1 MTERFSIEITKFFNK
16 FEELQKKNRES
27 NGALTGVIDEFLG
40 AAGFLHLAAQRVIH
54 FDSLNGDDGNNSA
67 DDPYLDLIAE
77 DYRNAILAS
86 YSAFKAERQLG
97 ELPFWAIFK
106 KRKLRAYKWQCE
118 SEKERHVNDAT
129 RLMRAW
135 LRAKGI
141 CNIDPT

>member
-1 MTERFSIEITKFFNK
+1 MTERFSIEITKFFQK
-16 FEELQKKNRES
+16 YGELQKKNRES

-54 FDSLNGDDGNNSA
+54 FDSLDGEDNGRGG

-77 DYRNAILAS
+77 DYRNALMAS
-86 YSAFKAERQLG
+86 YGAFKTEAQL
-97 ELPFWAIFK
+97 EALPFWAIFK
-106 KRKLRAYKWQCE
+106 KRKLRAQKWQCMA
-118 SEKERHVNDAT
+118 EKERHVNDAT

>member
-1 MTERFSIEITKFFNK
+1 MAEGFSIEITKFFNK

-27 NGALTGVIDEFLG
+27 NGALTGVINEFLT
-40 AAGFLHLAAQRVIH
+40 AAGFLHIAAQRTPH
-54 FDSLNGDDGNNSA
+54 FDSLDGEDGKRNG

-77 DYRNAILAS
+77 DYRNALLAS
-86 YSAFKAERQLG
+86 YSAFKAEVQI
-97 ELPFWAIFK
+97 ESLPFWAIFK
-106 KRKLRAYKWQCE
+106 KRKLRAHRWQCVT
-118 SEKERHVNDAT
+118 EKERHVNDAT

>member
-1 MTERFSIEITKFFNK
+1 MAEKFSYEITKFFQK

-40 AAGFLHLAAQRVIH
+40 AAGFLRLAAQRVPH
-54 FDSLNGDDGNNSA
+54 FDSLDGEGNGQGG

-86 YSAFKAERQLG
+86 YSTFKAEKVYE

-106 KRKLRAYKWQCE
+106 KRKLRAQRWQYMA
-118 SEKERHVNDAT
+118 EKERHVSDAT

>member
-27 NGALTGVIDEFLG
+27 NGALTGVIDEFLT
-40 AAGFLHLAAQRVIH
+40 AAGFLHLAAERVPR
-54 FDSLNGDDGNNSA
+54 FDSLDDGDGRNPA

-86 YSAFKAERQLG
+86 YSAFKVEMQL
-97 ELPFWAIFK
+97 EALPFWAIFK
-106 KRKLRAYKWQCE
+106 KRKLRAHRWQCVA
-118 SEKERHVNDAT
+118 EKERHVSDAT

>member
-1 MTERFSIEITKFFNK
+1 MAEKFSYEITKFFQK

-27 NGALTGVIDEFLG
+27 NGALTGVIDGFLG

-54 FDSLNGDDGNNSA
+54 FDSLDGDGSSRDGN
-67 DDPYLDLIAE
+67 DPYLDLIAE
-77 DYRNAILAS
+77 DYRNAMLAS
-86 YSAFKAERQLG
+86 YGAFKAEVQINS
-97 ELPFWAIFK
+97 LPFWAIFK
-106 KRKLRAYKWQCE
+106 KRKLRTQKWQCTK
-118 SEKERHVNDAT
+118 EKERHINDAT

>member
-1 MTERFSIEITKFFNK
+1 MAEKFSYEITKFFDK
-16 FEELQKKNRES
+16 FKELQKKNRES
-27 NGALTGVIDEFLG
+27 NGALTGVIDEFLS
-40 AAGFLHLAAQRVIH
+40 AAGFLHLAAQRVPH
-54 FDSLNGDDGNNSA
+54 FDSLDDEGDGRGG

-77 DYRNAILAS
+77 DYKNAMLAS
-86 YSAFKAERQLG
+86 YSAFKAEKVHE

-106 KRKLRAYKWQCE
+106 KRKLRAQRWQYMA
-118 SEKERHVNDAT
+118 EKDRHIGDAT

>member
-1 MTERFSIEITKFFNK
+1 MAEKFSYEITKFFQK

-27 NGALTGVIDEFLG
+27 NGALTGVIDEFLS
-40 AAGFLHLAAQRVIH
+40 AAGFLHLAAQRTPH
-54 FDSLNGDDGNNSA
+54 FDSLDGEGNGRGG

-86 YSAFKAERQLG
+86 YSAFKTEAQL
-97 ELPFWAIFK
+97 EALPFWAIFK
-106 KRKLRAYKWQCE
+106 KRKLRAHKWQCVT
-118 SEKERHVNDAT
+118 EKERHVNDAT

>member
-1 MTERFSIEITKFFNK
+1 MTVKFSSEITKFFQK

-27 NGALTGVIDEFLG
+27 NGALTGVINEFLT
-40 AAGFLHLAAQRVIH
+40 AAGFLHLAANRIPH
-54 FDSLNGDDGNNSA
+54 FDSLDGDNGNSG

-77 DYRNAILAS
+77 DYRNALLAS
-86 YSAFKAERQLG
+86 YSAFKAEVQL
-97 ELPFWAIFK
+97 EALPFWAIFK
-106 KRKLRAYKWQCE
+106 KRKLRAHRWQCVA
-118 SEKERHVNDAT
+118 EKERHVSDAT

>member
-1 MTERFSIEITKFFNK
+1 MTVKFSSEITKFFQK

-27 NGALTGVIDEFLG
+27 NGALTCVINEFLT
-40 AAGFLHLAAQRVIH
+40 AAGFLHLAANRIPH
-54 FDSLNGDDGNNSA
+54 FDSLDGDNGNSG

-77 DYRNAILAS
+77 DYRNALLAS
-86 YSAFKAERQLG
+86 YSAFKADRQLG

-118 SEKERHVNDAT
+118 SEKERHANDAT
-129 RLMRAW
+129 RLTRAW

>member
-1 MTERFSIEITKFFNK
+1 MAERFSIEITKFFQK

-27 NGALTGVIDEFLG
+27 NGALTVVINEFLT
-40 AAGFLHLAAQRVIH
+40 AAGFLHIAAKRTPH
-54 FDSLNGDDGNNSA
+54 FDSLDGEDGKRNG

-77 DYRNAILAS
+77 DYRNAMLAS
-86 YSAFKAERQLG
+86 YCAFKAEKQLE

-106 KRKLRAYKWQCE
+106 KRKLRAHRWQCVA
-118 SEKERHVNDAT
+118 EKERHVSDAT

>member
-1 MTERFSIEITKFFNK
+1 MTERFSIEIAKFFDK
-16 FEELQKKNRES
+16 FKELQKKNRES

-54 FDSLNGDDGNNSA
+54 FDSLDGEGGNRGEN
-67 DDPYLDLIAE
+67 DPYLDLIAE
-77 DYRNAILAS
+77 DYRNAMLAS
-86 YSAFKAERQLG
+86 YSAFKAEKVHE

-106 KRKLRAYKWQCE
+106 KRKLRAHRWQCVA
-118 SEKERHVNDAT
+118 EKERHVNDAT